1 MASTGAGASMG
12 ELRVR
17 PADRGDAER
26 IAALATQLGYPTSP
40 AQVDARLEHMLR
52 DEEHTIFVAERSGMV
67 VGWVH
72 VLVKHLLENDPEAE
86 IGGLIVDQNHRGAG
100 AGKLLME
107 RAEEWARAK
116 GLKSVCLRSNV
127 IRQEAHVF
135 YLKLG
140 YHIVKTQTAFRKTL

>member
-1 MASTGAGASMG
+1 VRARASAGG
-12 ELRVR
+12 LRIR
-17 PADRGDAER
+17 PAGPDDAER
-26 IAALATQLGYPTSP
+26 IAALATQLGYPSTP
-40 AQVDARLEHMLR
+40 AQADARLERLLR
-52 DEEHTIFVAERSGMV
+52 DEEHGVFVAESFGLV

-72 VLVKHLLENDPEAE
+72 VFVKHLLESDPEAE
-86 IGGLIVDQNHRGAG
+86 IGGLVVDESYRGAG

-116 GLKSVCLRSNV
+116 GLKSVYLRSNV

-135 YLKLG
+135 YVKLG